1 MHFKQQGLA
10 LLHMTNGSTTF
21 SPAALTKK
29 TIVSLV

>member
-29 TIVSLV
+29 Q